1 MKRLFAILLAVLLA
15 ISTPMTARAT
25 TPIYAGAVTVSYG
38 SLHVRS
44 GASTSHAVL
53 TSLPKGS
60 HITLLHKSGSWWKV
74 QYGNGQYGYCHADYI
89 TPIEGRQATVTVN
102 WGTLNVRSGAGTHY
116 ARVASLH
123 KGASV
128 LVLSTNNGWSRIL
141 YHGTKVGY
149 VSASYLSGQTA
160 PTPTGVSLA
169 VPSYKQTDSRWSGV
183 KIGSSGKTIGQI
195 GCTTTGI
202 AMMESYRTGSTVT
215 PDVMSRRLSYTASGN
230 VYWPSNYRVTTTL
243 NLSSIVSLLQAGKP
257 ILIGAR
263 NGYGSQHWV
272 VITGYNGQG
281 LTASNFSINDP
292 GSNTR
297 TNLQQFLNVYPS
309 FYKYFNY

>member
-15 ISTPMTARAT
+15 ISTPMTAQAN

-38 SLHVRS
+38 SLYVRS
-44 GASTSHAVL
+44 GASTSHNIL

-60 HITLLHKSGSWWKV
+60 HITLLHKSGAWWKV
-74 QYGNGQYGYCHADYI
+74 QYGDGQYGYCHADYI
-89 TPIEGRQATVTVN
+89 TPIEGRQATVSVG
-102 WGTLNVRSGAGTHY
+102 WGTLNVRSGAGTNH
-116 ARVASLH
+116 ARVASLN
-123 KGASV
+123 KGDSV

-141 YHGTKVGY
+141 YHGTKTGY
-149 VSASYLSGQTA
+149 VSSAYLSGQTA
-160 PTPTGVSLA
+160 TPTGISLA

-202 AMMESYRTGSTVT
+202 AMMESYRTGTSIT

-230 VYWPSNYRVTTTL
+230 VYWPSDYRVTTSY
-243 NLSSIVSLLQAGKP
+243 NLSNIASLLQAGKP
-257 ILIGAR
+257 VLIGAK
-263 NGYGSQHWV
+263 NSYGSQHWV

-281 LTASNFSINDP
+281 LSAVNFSINDP
-292 GSNTR
+292 GSHTR
-297 TNLQQFLNVYPS
+297 TNLQQFLNAYPT
-309 FYKYFNY
+309 FYKYFTY

>member
-1 MKRLFAILLAVLLA
+1 MKKLFALLLVAILV
-15 ISTPMTARAT
+15 IGTPMTARAN

-44 GASTSHAVL
+44 GASTSHTVL

-60 HITLLHKSGSWWKV
+60 YITLLSKSGSWWKV
-74 QYGNGQYGYCHADYI
+74 QYGDGLYGYCHADYI
-89 TPIEGRQATVTVN
+89 TAIEGRQSSVAVN
-102 WGTLNVRSGAGTHY
+102 WGTLNVRSGAGTNH
-116 ARVASLH
+116 ARVASLS
-123 KGASV
+123 KGDSV
-128 LVLSTNNGWSRIL
+128 LVLSSGNGWSRIL
-141 YHGTKVGY
+141 YHGTKTGY
-149 VSASYLSGQTA
+149 VSSAYLSGNPA
-160 PTPTGVSLA
+160 KPTGISLA

-202 AMMESYRTGSTVT
+202 AMMESYRTGTTIT

-230 VYWPSNYRVTTTL
+230 VYWPSDYRVTTSY
-243 NLSSIVSLLQAGKP
+243 NLSNIASLLQAGKP
-257 ILIGAR
+257 VLIGAR
-263 NGYGSQHWV
+263 NAYGAQHWV
-272 VITGYNGQG
+272 VIIGYNGQG
-281 LTASNFSINDP
+281 LSAANFSIHDP
-292 GSNTR
+292 GSNSR